1 MQLKFCLKTLSFGSF
16 VTLRWGYDMKQTKK
30 NQCVPCFLCG
40 NQLDVRETFRG
51 KPYLVC
57 EGCGVQIFIRREE
70 GITLL
75 QGLIKAVSGKPRRE
89 GEGFFGN
96 PQVLALLNGMEQF
109 REKRRE
115 LESKLEFF
123 DSEGANKEIH
133 IAKMALDRE
142 IDRVIERLKG
152 F

>member
-1 MQLKFCLKTLSFGSF
+1 
-16 VTLRWGYDMKQTKK
+16 
-30 NQCVPCFLCG
+30 
-40 NQLDVRETFRG
+40 
-51 KPYLVC
+51 LVC

-123 DSEGANKEIH
+123 DSKGSNQEIQ
-133 IAKMALDRE
+133 IAIRALDRE
-142 IDRVIERLKG
+142 IDRLKEKLQTY
-152 F
+152 